1 MTLVA
6 WAVVVELVIFDCD
19 GVLVDSERLA
29 VRLEARLISELG
41 WPVSEADVVERFVGR
56 SDEYMLAE
64 IERMVGRPV
73 PEWTQRYQTELRR
86 SFEAELRAVDGIV
99 DALDALTCA
108 SCVASSGSLA
118 KMQLTL
124 GLTGLYGRLDG
135 RIFSATQVARGK
147 PAPDLFLHAAEQM
160 GVDPVA
166 CVVVEDSASG
176 AEAARAA
183 GMRCIAYAGGVTP
196 AGRLAGDDTTVIDS
210 MHQLVAALDTLASR

>member
-1 MTLVA
+1 M
-6 WAVVVELVIFDCD
+6 VELVIFDCD

-41 WPVSEADVVERFVGR
+41 WPVTEADVVERFVGR
-56 SDEYMLAE
+56 SEEYMLGE

-73 PEWTQRYQTELRR
+73 PEWSQRYQSELRC

-99 DALDALTCA
+99 DALDALTIP

-124 GLTGLYGRLDG
+124 GLTGLYERFDG
-135 RIFSATQVARGK
+135 RIFSASQVARDK
-147 PAPDLFLHAAEQM
+147 PAPDLFLLAAEQL
-160 GVDPVA
+160 GVDPPG

-176 AEAARAA
+176 VQAARAA
-183 GMRCIAYAGGVTP
+183 GMHCIAYAGGVTP
-196 AGRLAGDDTTVIDS
+196 ADRLAGGDTTVIDS
-210 MHQLVAALDTLASR
+210 MHQLVAALDTLAAR